1 MKIFKKRFFA
11 FLIDLLLL
19 ACIIYVMKHAFG
31 IRKNT
36 IQYALLLLPFFVRD
50 FTFKGASIGKMIMGI
65 RIYNSEWRTPSYGLL
80 LKRSFVV
87 SWVMFD
93 NYIDKGYYIGEDILY
108 LYKRE
113 KAKLG
118 TPVVD
123 KKVYRELAIK
133 AQSIEGYYPD
143 VMQNLYE
150 EYLKDLY
157 SNNSKSKND

>member
-19 ACIIYVMKHAFG
+19 ACIIYVMKHTLE

-36 IQYALLLLPFFVRD
+36 IQYALLFLPLLVRD
-50 FTFKGASIGKMIMGI
+50 FTFKGASIGKIIMGI
-65 RIYNSEWRTPSYGLL
+65 RIYNSEWRTPSYYLL
-80 LKRSFVV
+80 LKRSFIV
-87 SWVMFD
+87 SWILNWNWSVV
-93 NYIDKGYYIGEDILY
+93 GCYIGEDILY
-108 LYKRE
+108 LYRKE
-113 KAKLG
+113 KEKLG
-118 TPVVD
+118 TQVVD